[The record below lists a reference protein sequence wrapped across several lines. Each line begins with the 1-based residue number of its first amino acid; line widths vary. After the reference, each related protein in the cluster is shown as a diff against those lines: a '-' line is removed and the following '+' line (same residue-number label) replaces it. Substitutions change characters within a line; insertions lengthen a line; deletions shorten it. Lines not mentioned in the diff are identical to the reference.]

1 MTTKGFIPLRC
12 GTRIA
17 VAFGVLWTSQIANAA
32 DLDSAI
38 QPPPAGVDALP
49 DAQAGGNTSL
59 FDPRRMEVRFGGF
72 AHGLG
77 SAEKNTADV
86 SLEIVSPRLMPDIS
100 GWWSFLIPR
109 AYVGGML
116 NVEGRTSSL
125 RGGALWTIPF
135 TERWF
140 GEIFF
145 GGAVHDGSINGTSD
159 LNALGSRALFNVG
172 GSVGYRFDAHW
183 SVLATFDH
191 MSNGKSVFDLPFVH
205 NQGVNSYGIRTAFA
219 F

>member
-1 MTTKGFIPLRC
+1 MMAKGLISFRNA
-12 GTRIA
+12 TRA
-17 VAFGVLWTSQIANAA
+17 VAVLGGLGTWQIATAA
-32 DLDSAI
+32 DIDSVAPP
-38 QPPPAGVDALP
+38 QPASVDASQGV
-49 DAQAGGNTSL
+49 QAGDGASL

-86 SLEIVSPRLMPDIS
+86 SLEVVSPRLMPDIT

-109 AYVGGML
+109 AYLGGML

-159 LNALGSRALFNVG
+159 LNALGSRVLFNVG

-183 SVLATFDH
+183 SVMATFDH

-205 NQGVNSYGIRTAFA
+205 NQGVNSYGVRTAFA